1 MGSNRQPDPMMPQV
15 GGSIT
20 HPEHGEF
27 KILKSLASGPFSDV
41 FKVLHIQGNERYA
54 MKCEKEEG
62 NIRPVLKLDVYVLTQ
77 MAKIGRGVGFPKL
90 ICAGRTG
97 YYKYAIMQLVGA
109 DLGRLRRAMPDKRFT
124 ETTSILVALQTLNR
138 IETLH
143 DLGWL
148 CRDIKSPNFAI
159 GRGNEA
165 GTVFMLDFGFAR
177 RYKDVS
183 GNLLPPRNAAALLGT
198 IHYAALASH
207 YNQEQCQS
215 WLYMVIEM
223 AAGSLPW
230 ANLDALKQHKMI
242 AEAKKFARTA
252 GRSQL
257 FEGCPKEYDELMD
270 VIDNI
275 GFYERPNYHK
285 LAIILEAAIERL
297 KIDRYAQ
304 LDWQLSGYDLIKRA
318 DVIGDLGESNLLSAR
333 LKEAHSEE
341 NIYAQENNNYFPLD
355 EPNLVSCSSPTM
367 IVVPEGHLPINEGS
381 EEKTQSNHSFNDAH
395 SPRYNKY

>member
-1 MGSNRQPDPMMPQV
+1 MPQV
-15 GGSIT
+15 GGTIT
-20 HPEHGEF
+20 HPEHGQF

-41 FKVLHIQGNERYA
+41 FKVLHVQKNERYA
-54 MKCEKEEG
+54 MKCEREEG

-77 MAKIGRGVGFPKL
+77 MGKNSHGIGFPKL

-124 ETTSILVALQTLNR
+124 ETTSVLVALQTLNR

-177 RYKDVS
+177 RYKDNS

-198 IHYAALASH
+198 IHYAPLASH
-207 YNQEQCQS
+207 YNQEQCRKDDLES

-230 ANLDALKQHKMI
+230 ANMDALKQHKMI

-252 GRSQL
+252 GRAQL

-285 LAIILEAAIERL
+285 LASILEAAVDRL

-304 LDWQLSGYDLIKRA
+304 LDWQLPGYDLIKRA
-318 DVIGDLGESNLLSAR
+318 DHIGDLGESNLLSMR
-333 LKEAHSEE
+333 LKEAKSEE
-341 NIYAQENNNYFPLD
+341 NIHGEKENNNFPLD
-355 EPNLVSCSSPTM
+355 EPNLISCSSPAM
-367 IVVPEGHLPINEGS
+367 EPVPAGHLPNYEGVDGKG
-381 EEKTQSNHSFNDAH
+381 EERTQSNNSFNDAQ
-395 SPRYNKY
+395 SPRYHNY